1 MRLALLALL
10 TLTALT
16 SGVAYAGD
24 DKAVNTVCPGSGDKV
39 DPDLKPITVTTKDGK
54 MVVIAVCC
62 KDCIA
67 EIKKEPDKFAAAALA
82 NQKAK

>member
-1 MRLALLALL
+1 MRLALALLALAS
-10 TLTALT
+10 LTA
-16 SGVAYAGD
+16 GAAYAGD

-54 MVVIAVCC
+54 QVTIGVCC
-62 KDCIA
+62 KDCLA
-67 EIKKEPDKFAAAALA
+67 DIKKDPDKYAAAALA